1 MRWTLGSQCAKYV
14 CFQRHICTFAQCFA
28 VTLKCTFVQTIRTGA
43 GIGNLA
49 KNRDVTKS
57 ASSNNGNLLC
67 GSTFVE
73 QIAEHR
79 CWILAKKHY
88 STESLKNYIVQTL
101 VVSVPTTNI
110 RGQHKQWPPCQG
122 QVYPIGPGTG
132 TGAGLPNCSSFDLKL
147 GSRCLAPAARQNPS

>member
-1 MRWTLGSQCAKYV
+1 MQLSDRGDREFYFTLKLKNLKRSRCTEWWTLGSQCAKYV

-67 GSTFVE
+67 CSTFVE

-88 STESLKNYIVQTL
+88 STESLKKLYC
-101 VVSVPTTNI
+101 PNI
-110 RGQHKQWPPCQG
+110 
-122 QVYPIGPGTG
+122 
-132 TGAGLPNCSSFDLKL
+132 SS
-147 GSRCLAPAARQNPS
+147 